1 MTQKTL
7 DRSEINRRLVE
18 IDKIFALDLDTV
30 PIERLPALID
40 EQTLA
45 AGERDRLLLILKEIG
60 KREALDTERD
70 RVASIEKEISQL
82 TIESNAFQ
90 ATLPDVS
97 KKIEALA
104 IVYAEL
110 LFRLQSDGRKA
121 NFNKSRVFLLQK
133 QLQGGQIERF
143 DSIPT
148 ALHMPETITISI
160 LVADPRPGI
169 EFHTGTPW
177 VVEATTIERVLEGKS
192 LGEVE

>member
-30 PIERLPALID
+30 AIEKLPALIQ
-40 EQTLA
+40 EKHSA
-45 AGERDRLLLILKEIG
+45 AGERDRLLVVLKEVD
-60 KREALDTERD
+60 KREAADAERD

-90 ATLPDVS
+90 ATLPEKS
-97 KKIEALA
+97 KQIEALA

-177 VVEATTIERVLEGKS
+177 VIEATTIERILDLQS
-192 LGEVE
+192 LGVE

>member
-1 MTQKTL
+1 MSQKLL
-7 DRSEINRRLVE
+7 DRSAISQRIVE
-18 IDKIFALDLDTV
+18 LDKLSALDPDTV
-30 PIERLPALID
+30 PIERLPELID
-40 EQTLA
+40 QQHSA
-45 AGERDRLLLILKEIG
+45 SAERDRLLIILKEID
-60 KREALDTERD
+60 KREAADTERD
-70 RVASIEKEISQL
+70 RVSSIEKEISRL
-82 TIESNAFQ
+82 TIEADLFQ
-90 ATLPDVS
+90 SSLPEKS
-97 KKIEALA
+97 KQIEALA

-177 VVEATTIERVLEGKS
+177 VVEATTIEQVLEGKS
-192 LGEVE
+192 LGDVE

>member
-30 PIERLPALID
+30 AIEKLPALIQ
-40 EQTLA
+40 EKHSA
-45 AGERDRLLLILKEIG
+45 AGERDRLLVVLKEVD
-60 KREALDTERD
+60 KREAADAERD

-90 ATLPDVS
+90 ATLPEKS
-97 KKIEALA
+97 KQIEALA

-177 VVEATTIERVLEGKS
+177 VVEATNIERILEDKS
-192 LGEVE
+192 LGVE